1 MQKIRLV
8 LFSKYQIVRA
18 ALRHMLVAASDLEI
32 VAEVENL
39 NQAEQAVH
47 KLHPDVVLIETIET
61 TNPSIPKLAEKSTRN
76 GKVSVVVLTNQ
87 GNPRLVRAMLR
98 AGVAGYVLKH
108 SSEAELL
115 LAVRSAARGRK
126 FLDAS
131 LIDQIAF
138 EGAAAAGP
146 AEGKHHLSRRE
157 LQVLKGLVQGY
168 TSPEIAR
175 ELHLSSK
182 TVQTYRSR
190 IYEKLEVR
198 SRSDLV
204 RYAIS
209 SGLLSLNEALPE

>member
-8 LFSKYQIVRA
+8 LFSKYQIVRS
-18 ALRHMLVAASDLEI
+18 ALRHMLAAASDLDI
-32 VAEVENL
+32 VAEVESL
-39 NQAEQAVH
+39 EQAEQAVH
-47 KLHPDVVLIETIET
+47 KVHPDVVLVETIET
-61 TNPSIPKLAEKSTRN
+61 TNASIPKLAERTARN
-76 GKVSVVVLTNQ
+76 EKVSVVVLSNE

-98 AGVAGYVLKH
+98 AGVAGYVLKQ

-131 LIDQIAF
+131 LINQIAF
-138 EGAAAAGP
+138 EGAPSDDAAP
-146 AEGKHHLSRRE
+146 GKHPLSNRE
-157 LQVLKGLVQGY
+157 RQVLKGLVQGY

-209 SGLLSLNEALPE
+209 SGLLSVNEALPE

>member
-47 KLHPDVVLIETIET
+47 KLHPDVVLVETIET

-157 LQVLKGLVQGY
+157 SRATPVQKLLENCI
-168 TSPEIAR
+168 SAAR
-175 ELHLSSK
+175 PSRPTDRVFTRNSK
-182 TVQTYRSR
+182 CAAAPTWCAMRYRR
-190 IYEKLEVR
+190 
-198 SRSDLV
+198 DCCH
-204 RYAIS
+204 
-209 SGLLSLNEALPE
+209 